1 MEVILSLQNA
11 SGSFSGDR
19 FGEVDTRF
27 GYIAV
32 NALSLLGR
40 LDRLDKDK
48 TIAYIRKCRNFDG
61 GFGASEGAE
70 THSAQGDWMTPVKRS
85 SKSLMQSSVGMS
97 SDARYS

>member
-1 MEVILSLQNA
+1 MEVILSLQNVN
-11 SGSFSGDR
+11 GSFSGDR

-32 NALSLLGR
+32 NALSLLGQ
-40 LDRLDKDK
+40 LDKLDKDK

-70 THSAQGDWMTPVKRS
+70 THSAQGE
-85 SKSLMQSSVGMS
+85 
-97 SDARYS
+97 